1 MSLILDLR
9 EVANLGFVDWHVLR
23 GWSID
28 RGMLASGEMDRARV
42 VQSRSR
48 VVYWGSRLVSRWGRS
63 RSMVRRRS
71 RSMVRSRVMVWVD
84 CCSLIG
90 HFSYVPTVMV
100 CVVVHYLGTP
110 IG

>member
-9 EVANLGFVDWHVLR
+9 EVANLGFVDWHVFR
-23 GWSID
+23 SWSID
-28 RGMLASGEMDRARV
+28 RSMLASGEMDRARV

-48 VVYWGSRLVSRWGRS
+48 VVHWGSRLVSRWGRS
-63 RSMVRRRS
+63 RFVRRRS

-90 HFSYVPTVMV
+90 DLSYVPTVVV

>member
-9 EVANLGFVDWHVLR
+9 KVANLGFVDWHVFWS
-23 GWSID
+23 WSID

-63 RSMVRRRS
+63 RSMVR
-71 RSMVRSRVMVWVD
+71 SRVMVWVD
-84 CCSLIG
+84 CCTLIG
-90 HFSYVPTVMV
+90 YLSYVPTMVV
-100 CVVVHYLGTP
+100 CVVVHYLGTA